1 MQISGIRILLENTVF
16 FQFLFTKK
24 INQTETAVIIMKVVE
39 QLKNHN
45 YKFEYKINEEWKSID
60 EMNFNT
66 FIDLVENYEILLNL
80 S

>member
-1 MQISGIRILLENTVF
+1 MQISGVRILLENTVF

-24 INQTETAVIIMKVVE
+24 INQTETAVIILKVVE

-45 YKFEYKINEEWKSID
+45 CKFEYKIMEEWKAID

-66 FIDLVENYEILLNL
+66 FIDLVENYEILLTL